1 MNRTV
6 LYYIAAFLWGTPGV
20 IIAIKGIKMYLSMPS
35 EDMWGQCSF
44 TPHTDSYQIKKG
56 PTTKQ
61 SILFSYNFTNSLS

>member
-35 EDMWGQCSF
+35 EDMW
-44 TPHTDSYQIKKG
+44 
-56 PTTKQ
+56 
-61 SILFSYNFTNSLS
+61 

>member
-20 IIAIKGIKMYLSMPS
+20 IIAIKGIRTYLSMPS

-44 TPHTDSYQIKKG
+44 TPHIDSYQTKKG